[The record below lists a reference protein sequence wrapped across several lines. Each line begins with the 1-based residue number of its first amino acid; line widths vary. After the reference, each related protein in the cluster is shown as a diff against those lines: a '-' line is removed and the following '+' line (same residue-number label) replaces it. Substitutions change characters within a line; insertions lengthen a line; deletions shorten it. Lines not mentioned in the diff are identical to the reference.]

1 MFSLCLFLMTFTSY
15 LIVFGIK
22 YLESDIYWVGGAVGI
37 GEIVGTLVS
46 GLLAACLGR
55 RQTFILMAMV
65 AAFAALLFVL
75 ERVYLRLDAYSTV
88 FVLLAKAGN
97 SAGFNVFYL
106 LVAETYPTQMRGT
119 AFGIIN
125 MVGRL
130 GGLLA
135 PLAMEWLPTGG
146 VMMGLVAGANLVLV
160 LLGVNVE
167 ETRGKALEDRLE

>member
-1 MFSLCLFLMTFTSY
+1 
-15 LIVFGIK
+15 
-22 YLESDIYWVGGAVGI
+22 
-37 GEIVGTLVS
+37 
-46 GLLAACLGR
+46 
-55 RQTFILMAMV
+55 
-65 AAFAALLFVL
+65 
-75 ERVYLRLDAYSTV
+75 
-88 FVLLAKAGN
+88 
-97 SAGFNVFYL
+97 
-106 LVAETYPTQMRGT
+106 MRGT

>member
-1 MFSLCLFLMTFTSY
+1 MTFTSY

-106 LVAETYPTQMRGT
+106 LVAETYPT
-119 AFGIIN
+119 
-125 MVGRL
+125 
-130 GGLLA
+130 
-135 PLAMEWLPTGG
+135 
-146 VMMGLVAGANLVLV
+146 
-160 LLGVNVE
+160 
-167 ETRGKALEDRLE
+167 